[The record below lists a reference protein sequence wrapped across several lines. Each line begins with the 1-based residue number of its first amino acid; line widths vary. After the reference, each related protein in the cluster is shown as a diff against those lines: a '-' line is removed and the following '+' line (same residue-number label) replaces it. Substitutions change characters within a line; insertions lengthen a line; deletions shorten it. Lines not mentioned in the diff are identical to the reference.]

1 MTLTPPPKPEPEP
14 EPELEPGVWV
24 DFTPCAAVT
33 DLSSIRYK
41 DKQREKQRQ
50 QNLRKQAAEAAEA
63 AAVAAAAAAEGGP
76 AAEPVSAKEAARR
89 RQREREEE
97 LAEQDEEDEEDL
109 AREASLLK
117 KLKRKQ
123 ISEAEFNRRMGIGG
137 DDGDKPEEVCA
148 KSKQPGGKTK
158 QQQVEE
164 ALAWRKPVPQSGYR
178 GRAQAGAEAAKPRKR
193 QSGQSK
199 AITKRSRP
207 SQGNANKG
215 KRR

>member
-1 MTLTPPPKPEPEP
+1 M
-14 EPELEPGVWV
+14 WV

-33 DLSSIRYK
+33 DLGSIRYK

-76 AAEPVSAKEAARR
+76 AAEPVSAKEAARQ
-89 RQREREEE
+89 RQREREAE
-97 LAEQDEEDEEDL
+97 LAEQDEDDDEDM
-109 AREASLLK
+109 AKEASLLK

-137 DDGDKPEEVCA
+137 GDDDDDDDGDEDDGDEDGGDDDEPAEVST

-199 AITKRSRP
+199 AITKRSMP

>member
-1 MTLTPPPKPEPEP
+1 
-14 EPELEPGVWV
+14 
-24 DFTPCAAVT
+24 
-33 DLSSIRYK
+33 
-41 DKQREKQRQ
+41 
-50 QNLRKQAAEAAEA
+50 
-63 AAVAAAAAAEGGP
+63 
-76 AAEPVSAKEAARR
+76 VSAKEAARQ
-89 RQREREEE
+89 RQRERELE
-97 LAEQDEEDEEDL
+97 LAEQDADDDEDL

-137 DDGDKPEEVCA
+137 GDDGDDDDGGGGGGGDDGGGGGGGDDDDGDDDGDKPEEVA
-148 KSKQPGGKTK
+148 TKSKQPGGKTK
-158 QQQVEE
+158 QQQMDE
-164 ALAWRKPVPQSGYR
+164 ALAWRKPVPQSGFR

-215 KRR
+215 KKR

>member
-1 MTLTPPPKPEPEP
+1 M
-14 EPELEPGVWV
+14 
-24 DFTPCAAVT
+24 
-33 DLSSIRYK
+33 
-41 DKQREKQRQ
+41 
-50 QNLRKQAAEAAEA
+50 
-63 AAVAAAAAAEGGP
+63 
-76 AAEPVSAKEAARR
+76 SAKEAARQ
-89 RQREREEE
+89 RQRERELE
-97 LAEQDEEDEEDL
+97 LAEQDADDDEDL

-137 DDGDKPEEVCA
+137 GDDGDDDDGGGGGGDDDDGDDDGDKPEEVA
-148 KSKQPGGKTK
+148 TKSKQPGGKTK
-158 QQQVEE
+158 QQQMDE
-164 ALAWRKPVPQSGYR
+164 ALAWRKPVPQSGFR

-215 KRR
+215 KKR

>member
-1 MTLTPPPKPEPEP
+1 M
-14 EPELEPGVWV
+14 
-24 DFTPCAAVT
+24 
-33 DLSSIRYK
+33 
-41 DKQREKQRQ
+41 
-50 QNLRKQAAEAAEA
+50 
-63 AAVAAAAAAEGGP
+63 
-76 AAEPVSAKEAARR
+76 SAKEAARR

-137 DDGDKPEEVCA
+137 GGDKPEEVCA

>member
-1 MTLTPPPKPEPEP
+1 MM
-14 EPELEPGVWV
+14 
-24 DFTPCAAVT
+24 AAH
-33 DLSSIRYK
+33 
-41 DKQREKQRQ
+41 
-50 QNLRKQAAEAAEA
+50 
-63 AAVAAAAAAEGGP
+63 
-76 AAEPVSAKEAARR
+76 
-89 RQREREEE
+89 
-97 LAEQDEEDEEDL
+97 DEDDEEDL

-137 DDGDKPEEVCA
+137 GDDDDDSGDDGDDDGGDDDGDGGEPEEVCT

-199 AITKRSRP
+199 AITKRSMP

>member
-1 MTLTPPPKPEPEP
+1 
-14 EPELEPGVWV
+14 
-24 DFTPCAAVT
+24 
-33 DLSSIRYK
+33 
-41 DKQREKQRQ
+41 
-50 QNLRKQAAEAAEA
+50 
-63 AAVAAAAAAEGGP
+63 
-76 AAEPVSAKEAARR
+76 VSAKEAARQ
-89 RQREREEE
+89 RQRERELE
-97 LAEQDEEDEEDL
+97 LAEQDADDDEDL

-137 DDGDKPEEVCA
+137 GDDGDDDDGGGGGGDDGGGGGGGDKPEEVA
-148 KSKQPGGKTK
+148 TKSKQPGGKTK
-158 QQQVEE
+158 QQQMDE
-164 ALAWRKPVPQSGYR
+164 ALAWRKPVPQSGFR

-215 KRR
+215 KKR

>member
-1 MTLTPPPKPEPEP
+1 M
-14 EPELEPGVWV
+14 
-24 DFTPCAAVT
+24 
-33 DLSSIRYK
+33 
-41 DKQREKQRQ
+41 
-50 QNLRKQAAEAAEA
+50 
-63 AAVAAAAAAEGGP
+63 
-76 AAEPVSAKEAARR
+76 SAKEAARS

-97 LAEQDEEDEEDL
+97 LAEQDEDDEEDL

-137 DDGDKPEEVCA
+137 GDDDGDGKPEEVGT

-158 QQQVEE
+158 QQQLEE
-164 ALAWRKPVPQSGYR
+164 ALAWRKPVLQSGFR

-193 QSGQSK
+193 QSGQRK
-199 AITKRSRP
+199 AITKRSRR
-207 SQGNANKG
+207 SQGNAKG